1 MKPMSERV
9 AAFAVPPV
17 VKSVTVRCP
26 PEKAFRLFTADLARW
41 WPLAGFHAAPD
52 PESCRFEGFTGG
64 RIYERSAAGGET
76 VWGRVE
82 AWEPP
87 HRVAFSWAVWLSE
100 DPCQH
105 VSVAF
110 TPVEAGT
117 RVELTHQGWEHLGDR
132 AATVRESYNQG
143 WVTVFEQCYGGYA
156 NSN

>member
-1 MKPMSERV
+1 MKRMSERV

-26 PEKAFRLFTADLARW
+26 PDKAFRLFTEDLARW
-41 WPLAGFHAAPD
+41 WPLARFHAAPD
-52 PESCRFEGFTGG
+52 PETCRFERFAGG
-64 RIYERSAAGGET
+64 RIYERTAAGTET

-87 HRVAFSWAVWLSE
+87 HRVAFTWAVWLSE
-100 DPCQH
+100 DPAQH
-105 VSVAF
+105 VSVTF

-117 RVELTHQGWEHLGDR
+117 RVELTHQGWEHLGER
-132 AATVRESYNQG
+132 AASVRESYNQG
-143 WVTVFEQCYGGYA
+143 WVTVFEQCYGSYA